1 VTDYVVANVLL
12 VPDSLLVIVGDRF
25 KITARPRNAA
35 GQTLTKLS
43 AGPSAIQLL
52 QSAGFSEADNEIQ
65 LTPCWLDYHQGCF

>member
-25 KITARPRNAA
+25 KLPPAPEMPLVRHS
-35 GQTLTKLS
+35 LKLS

-52 QSAGFSEADNEIQ
+52 RERWI
-65 LTPCWLDYHQGCF
+65 L